1 MSLKTKLFLFAKVFL
16 RALADKNIS
25 EQEAEEILAAFI
37 NIFRKNKIAVPESI
51 SKIVYP
57 VNNKNKTKK

>member
-1 MSLKTKLFLFAKVFL
+1 MSIKWKLLIFAKVL
-16 RALADKNIS
+16 IKALADKNID
-25 EQEAEEILAAFI
+25 EKEAEEILAAFI

-57 VNNKNKTKK
+57 VDNKNKTKK